1 MKIDGV
7 LVGMQSS
14 TNVSK
19 QIDKS
24 QYETYVT
31 LGGGRISC
39 LRCTARSVR
48 SGEQCG
54 KPAMRSSKTQKCT
67 HHGGRSKG
75 ATTAEGKQRIIDAH
89 LKHGES
95 TRAVREE
102 HSKASAHI
110 SMLEDCL
117 HVLGMTTEKRLQ
129 GRKASGYRPLRTV
142 DDVRRFILDTHLHN
156 V

>member
-1 MKIDGV
+1 MGKA
-7 LVGMQSS
+7 
-14 TNVSK
+14 SK
-19 QIDKS
+19 QIYKS
-24 QYETYVT
+24 QYETYIT
-31 LGGGRISC
+31 LAGGRIRC

-48 SGEQCG
+48 SREQCG
-54 KPAMRSSKTQKCT
+54 KPAMKSSNTQKCT

-89 LKHGES
+89 LKHGDS
-95 TRAVREE
+95 TRAAREE
-102 HSKASAHI
+102 HSETSAHI

-129 GRKASGYRPLRTV
+129 GRKASGYRPLRTIEN
-142 DDVRRFILDTHLHN
+142 VRRFILETHLHN

>member
-1 MKIDGV
+1 MDKA
-7 LVGMQSS
+7 SE
-14 TNVSK
+14 

-24 QYETYVT
+24 HYQTYIT
-31 LGGGRISC
+31 LAGGCIRC
-39 LRCTARSVR
+39 LRCMARSVR

-54 KPAMRSSKTQKCT
+54 KPAMKSSKTQKCT

-89 LKHGES
+89 LKHGDS

-142 DDVRRFILDTHLHN
+142 DDVRRFIFETPLT
-156 V
+156 

>member
-1 MKIDGV
+1 MEG
-7 LVGMQSS
+7 
-14 TNVSK
+14 VSK
-19 QIDKS
+19 QMDRS

-31 LGGGRISC
+31 LGGGRIRC

-48 SGEQCG
+48 SGLQCG

-75 ATTAEGKQRIIDAH
+75 PTTFEGKQRIIDAH

-95 TRAVREE
+95 TLLA
-102 HSKASAHI
+102 KAEYSNDSAKL

-117 HVLGMTTEKRLQ
+117 HVLEMTNAKRRQ
-129 GRKASGYRPLRTV
+129 GRKASGCFP
-142 DDVRRFILDTHLHN
+142 FILNGDTDST
-156 V
+156 

>member
-1 MKIDGV
+1 MDK
-7 LVGMQSS
+7 
-14 TNVSK
+14 VSK

-24 QYETYVT
+24 QYEAYVT
-31 LGGGRISC
+31 LGGGRINC
-39 LRCTARSVR
+39 LRCMAQSVR
-48 SGEQCG
+48 SGAQCG

-75 ATTAEGKQRIIDAH
+75 ATTEEGKQRIIDAH
-89 LKHGES
+89 LKHGDS
-95 TRAVREE
+95 TRIARYE

-110 SMLEDCL
+110 SNLEDCL

-142 DDVRRFILDTHLHN
+142 EDVKRFILDPHLHS

>member
-1 MKIDGV
+1 MYKT
-7 LVGMQSS
+7 S
-14 TNVSK
+14 NP
-19 QIDKS
+19 IDKT
-24 QYETYVT
+24 QYSTYAI
-31 LGGGRISC
+31 LGGGRIFC
-39 LRCTARSVR
+39 LRCTAQSTRTKL
-48 SGEQCG
+48 QCG
-54 KPAMRSSKTQKCT
+54 KPAMKSSKTQKCT

-75 ATTAEGKQRIIDAH
+75 ATTVEGKQRIIDAH
-89 LKHGES
+89 LKHGDS
-95 TRAVREE
+95 TKAAREE

-142 DDVRRFILDTHLHN
+142 EEVKRFILDTHLHN

>member
-1 MKIDGV
+1 MDK
-7 LVGMQSS
+7 
-14 TNVSK
+14 VSK
-19 QIDKS
+19 QVDKS
-24 QYETYVT
+24 QYETYVI
-31 LGGGRISC
+31 LGGGRIRC

-75 ATTAEGKQRIIDAH
+75 ATTVEGKQRIIDAH

-95 TRAVREE
+95 TLLA
-102 HSKASAHI
+102 KAEYSHDSAKL

-117 HVLGMTTEKRLQ
+117 HVLEMTNAKRRQ
-129 GRKASGYRPLRTV
+129 GRKASGYRPLLDV
-142 DDVRRFILDTHLHN
+142 EDVRRFLMETHLHN